1 LLHLTIQNKTL
12 TLTDLEM
19 EEEAVIQEVINGH
32 DEKNI
37 KEEIFTKVV
46 RAGKRTYFF
55 DVKATRKDDYYLTIT
70 ESKKRLGKEG
80 KVFYEKHKIFLYKED
95 FEKFSEGLK
104 DAVAYIGNGKD
115 ELKASEPASVP
126 DIKDEKSSLVAEEF
140 TNVEFEDLGKK

>member
-1 LLHLTIQNKTL
+1 
-12 TLTDLEM
+12 M
-19 EEEAVIQEVINGH
+19 EEAAGIKDDLNVSE
-32 DEKNI
+32 EKNQ

-95 FEKFSEGLK
+95 FEKFAEGLK
-104 DAVAYIGNGKD
+104 DAVTYIGNGKN
-115 ELKASEPASVP
+115 ETKVSVP
-126 DIKDEKSSLVAEEF
+126 SSDKKADEVNETLTSEEF
-140 TNVEFEDLGKK
+140 TNIEFDDLGKK